1 VSAIANAVSRLRVA
15 REGVKHSSA
24 VPVAA
29 HALGASVLK
38 AGSVLARTASA
49 LKAEHAHA
57 MAVPVRQT
65 RPGRLPAAVARLSK
79 GSPFRQQELLP
90 EMAAWSV

>member
-1 VSAIANAVSRLRVA
+1 MSAIANAVSRLRA
-15 REGVKHSSA
+15 TKEGAKQSSA